1 MKTVVSAKDLIAE
14 VVIFF
19 LICFLLC
26 SSSMILLYY
35 LFSYIFES
43 LFIFC
48 SEYVLLKSD
57 SVNMLLA

>member
-26 SSSMILLYY
+26 SSSMILLYS
-35 LFSYIFES
+35 LFWYIFES

>member
-19 LICFLLC
+19 LTCFLLC
-26 SSSMILLYY
+26 SSSLILLYS
-35 LFSYIFES
+35 LFSYIFQN